1 MYSISGTDFN
11 AVLFNNSRGDLILSV
26 SKTGCTL
33 SHYYRRNPRLAVEAL
48 RASLELSLHNVRNTS
63 ARSLK
68 LELSDSTF
76 AEITPTSCYI
86 NTREF
91 PFEDYY
97 TYKVVREAFKTTAA
111 NLFWKPN
118 QQELLG

>member
-1 MYSISGTDFN
+1 MHSISSTTCHT
-11 AVLFNNSRGDLILSV
+11 ALFYDGRGDLILAV

-33 SHYYRRNPRLAVEAL
+33 SHYYRRNPSLAIEAL
-48 RASLELSLHNVRNTS
+48 RSSLELSLHKVRNTS

-111 NLFWKPN
+111 NLFWKLN
-118 QQELLG
+118 Q